1 MGQVAERRFKT
12 LEKLPQTPI
21 YILCLQLF
29 SRIHST
35 GLFLD
40 MSQKILRMERA
51 RACHREQQGPGE
63 LRTDSGEPQGT
74 GGDMPWRD
82 GPEWSLARERQGQA
96 TGRDNGAM

>member
-1 MGQVAERRFKT
+1 MSQVAERRFKT

-35 GLFLD
+35 DLFLD

-51 RACHREQQGPGE
+51 RACHREQ
-63 LRTDSGEPQGT
+63 
-74 GGDMPWRD
+74 
-82 GPEWSLARERQGQA
+82 
-96 TGRDNGAM
+96 